1 MNCSLTAIGNRAGAS
16 QPARSMSKPQVQ
28 FHDYSPQVDDF
39 HQEVIDGLS
48 NRPRRI
54 PPKYF
59 YDQRGSELFD
69 AICEQ
74 PEYYPPRT
82 EISLLQYY
90 AREIAERIGPDCVL
104 VELGSGASEKVRLL
118 FDSLKPAGYMGVDI
132 SREFLLEATE
142 KLAHDHPWLEVHAV
156 CADFSQVLEIPSH
169 YHEQR
174 LVAFYPGSSIGNF
187 DPDDAVTF
195 MEQVAE
201 MVGKHGK
208 LLIGVDLKK
217 DDEILNAAYNDAAGI
232 TAEFN
237 LNLLRRMQDELG
249 AEIEPGAFAHQ
260 AFYNGTDSRIE
271 MHLVSTKNTTLTIDG
286 KAFSFHLGDSIHT
299 ENSYK
304 YSVEEFQEL
313 AERAGFDVEHVWIDR
328 KQFFS
333 VQLLTVSERP

>member
-1 MNCSLTAIGNRAGAS
+1 MN
-16 QPARSMSKPQVQ
+16 KPNVK
-28 FHDYSPQVDDF
+28 FHDFAPEVNDF

-48 NRPRRI
+48 EPPRSI

-59 YDQRGSELFD
+59 YDTRGSELFD

-74 PEYYPPRT
+74 PEYYPTRT

-118 FDSLKPAGYMGVDI
+118 FDALKPRGYMGVDI
-132 SREFLLEATE
+132 SKEFLLEATQ
-142 KLAHDHPWLEVHAV
+142 KLAHDYPWLEVHAV
-156 CADFSQVLEIPSH
+156 CADFSQVLEIPEH
-169 YHEQR
+169 YHQQQ

-195 MEQVAE
+195 MEQIAQ
-201 MVGKHGK
+201 MVGHNGK

-217 DDEILNAAYNDAAGI
+217 DDAILNAAYNDAAGI

-237 LNLLRRMQDELG
+237 LNLLHRMQEELG
-249 AEIEPGAFAHQ
+249 AEFEAGAFAHQ
-260 AFYNGTDSRIE
+260 AFYNESQGRIE
-271 MHLVSTKNTTLTIDG
+271 MHLVSTTNTQLTIDG
-286 KAFSFHLGDSIHT
+286 KTFIFHLGDSIHT

-304 YSVEEFQEL
+304 YSLDEFRQL
-313 AERAGFDVEHVWIDR
+313 AQRAGFDIEQVWTDR
-328 KQFFS
+328 KDLFS
-333 VQLLTVSERP
+333 VQLLTVNDRP